1 MFLRKRD
8 SYSASFY
15 TLCGCI
21 IVFKWFVHIKILSL
35 STSDPPTV
43 PSDTCYVLSFAIIM
57 LNTSLHN
64 PNVRDKPPVERFI
77 SMNRGINEGGDLP
90 EELLRV
96 EYFSVMSVCVCA
108 CVCDE
113 WSLGPFCHTCSI
125 RKRHFLH
132 CLPVWL
138 IVFLLPPPAEP
149 LRQHQ
154 KRAFQNPRGRW
165 QWSDAHVLQPW
176 QRRLAPKA
184 RYVHSGDTHTQKEET
199 LIMLIFVRRHSTS
212 DWGAVSFISLF
223 VCVCLL
229 VYDGLSAAMLEVDS
243 SWGIKWLKIADCTT

>member
-108 CVCDE
+108 CVCV
-113 WSLGPFCHTCSI
+113 WWMISGTVLSHLLHT
-125 RKRHFLH
+125 KAAFPPLFT
-132 CLPVWL
+132 CLINRFP
-138 IVFLLPPPAEP
+138 PPPACRTSTTASKTS
-149 LRQHQ
+149 LS
-154 KRAFQNPRGRW
+154 K
-165 QWSDAHVLQPW
+165 S
-176 QRRLAPKA
+176 QRTMAMIWRTRSSTLTEKA
-184 RYVHSGDTHTQKEET
+184 GS
-199 LIMLIFVRRHSTS
+199 
-212 DWGAVSFISLF
+212 
-223 VCVCLL
+223 
-229 VYDGLSAAMLEVDS
+229 
-243 SWGIKWLKIADCTT
+243 

>member
-1 MFLRKRD
+1 MICAHKNIVTVNIGSSYCSLR
-8 SYSASFY
+8 Y
-15 TLCGCI
+15 
-21 IVFKWFVHIKILSL
+21 
-35 STSDPPTV
+35 
-43 PSDTCYVLSFAIIM
+43 
-57 LNTSLHN
+57 
-64 PNVRDKPPVERFI
+64 
-77 SMNRGINEGGDLP
+77 
-90 EELLRV
+90 LLRAV
-96 EYFSVMSVCVCA
+96 ICHHHAEHQPTQPQRQRQAPCGALYLHEQRHQWRRRSARGTAQGRVFLCNECVRVCVCV

-138 IVFLLPPPAEP
+138 IVYLLPPPAEP